1 MPALKSYHYFVTT
14 ATDWRG
20 KPCCFIHV
28 YLLQFDKKF
37 LKNTPITLIFTRVS
51 ILENHAKFSH

>member
-28 YLLQFDKKF
+28 YSLQFDKK
-37 LKNTPITLIFTRVS
+37 
-51 ILENHAKFSH
+51 ILEEYSNNFDFHKGFNP